1 MTRLCIIYLPWL
13 MATLSRRPVGTS
25 TALFKISWLIN
36 MQYCVTANKLK
47 YHFLTNLLQALKQQ
61 NFIMKKYILMLTRQ
75 QNFMNSNKSIVTEI
89 CNFFFLFE
97 RQLINFIKERNQ
109 QQKRPKIRCA
119 GIRELYTTLVTL
131 KSTSTEI
138 KEKATPRFA
147 GASTKIP

>member
-1 MTRLCIIYLPWL
+1 
-13 MATLSRRPVGTS
+13 
-25 TALFKISWLIN
+25 
-36 MQYCVTANKLK
+36 
-47 YHFLTNLLQALKQQ
+47 
-61 NFIMKKYILMLTRQ
+61 MLTRQ